1 MLPLIKRATRALP
14 DEARPR
20 RDPGRVLPRRDGGQ
34 ALRPGDFEVGC
45 EVLVPRIHRNGNTFT
60 TWCTVLEVRGGGLL
74 VDVPLEEPQPV
85 SMVQLQRV
93 AEIEA
98 EVFLDSDDLMDLRD
112 LLEHVETSDVLLLF
126 QTKSVLQRP
135 WCLLELYT
143 AIREG
148 VPIVPLQ
155 IAGLTNYEY
164 EFAAAQT
171 LLENL
176 EVELEKVN
184 PGAGARIVEYGVPLA
199 ELQKT
204 LLDAIPM

>member
-1 MLPLIKRATRALP
+1 M
-14 DEARPR
+14 
-20 RDPGRVLPRRDGGQ
+20 
-34 ALRPGDFEVGC
+34 
-45 EVLVPRIHRNGNTFT
+45 EVLGVP
-60 TWCTVLEVRGGGLL
+60 
-74 VDVPLEEPQPV
+74 D
-85 SMVQLQRV
+85 S
-93 AEIEA
+93 

-112 LLEHVETSDVLLLF
+112 LLEHVKTSDVLLLF

-143 AIREG
+143 AIQEG

-204 LLDAIPM
+204 LLDAIPMLISKRYEPSASANVLDAQLEDIVLVMEASVAAEDKAGRDGAEP

>member
-1 MLPLIKRATRALP
+1 M
-14 DEARPR
+14 
-20 RDPGRVLPRRDGGQ
+20 
-34 ALRPGDFEVGC
+34 
-45 EVLVPRIHRNGNTFT
+45 
-60 TWCTVLEVRGGGLL
+60 
-74 VDVPLEEPQPV
+74 
-85 SMVQLQRV
+85 
-93 AEIEA
+93 
-98 EVFLDSDDLMDLRD
+98 
-112 LLEHVETSDVLLLF
+112 LF

-143 AIREG
+143 AIQEG

-164 EFAAAQT
+164 SFAAAQT

-204 LLDAIPM
+204 LLDAIPMLISKRYEPSASANVLDAQLEDIVLVMEASVAAEDKAGRDGAEP